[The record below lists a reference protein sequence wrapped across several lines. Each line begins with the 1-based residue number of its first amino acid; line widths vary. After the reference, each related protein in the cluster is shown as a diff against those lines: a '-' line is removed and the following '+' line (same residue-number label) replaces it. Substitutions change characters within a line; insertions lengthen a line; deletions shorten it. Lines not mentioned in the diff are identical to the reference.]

1 MAVSTLQGLAR
12 RMRSLPKEIKNEVNE
27 IAKQTAEVV
36 LETLVIA
43 MPVDTSQAVSNW
55 QIGLGSPNTNTIGP
69 HYPGKGGRTRNQ
81 SSAQTMS
88 IGRILISSK
97 RPGVKLHITNA
108 VDYIEKIDASGGSS
122 MPGFSSKGINAGV
135 QFAASAKLK
144 IKL

>member
-1 MAVSTLQGLAR
+1 MAVTTLNGLAK
-12 RMRSLPKEIKNEVNE
+12 RMRSLSKDIARETNE
-27 IAKQTAEVV
+27 IAKQTANVV

-69 HYPGKGGRTRNQ
+69 HYPGKGGSTRNQ
-81 SSAQTMS
+81 SSTQTLS

-97 RPGVKLHITNA
+97 KPGVALHITNA

-135 QFAASAKLK
+135 RFAASAKLK